1 MAQPGSAPRPASGC
15 SARRHAQGRAA
26 PARGPQRPPGAAAPG
41 RVRPCSTA
49 ELADVGPGSPLAEPL
64 RAELELALAIQQFVC
79 AFAHARGILEHHA
92 VRSFEVQDARSEEHT
107 SELQSL
113 LRISY

>member
-26 PARGPQRPPGAAAPG
+26 PARGPQRAPGAAAPG

-64 RAELELALAIQQFVC
+64 RAELELALAIKQFV
-79 AFAHARGILEHHA
+79 GD
-92 VRSFEVQDARSEEHT
+92 VRSEEHT
-107 SELQSL
+107 SELPSL
-113 LRISY
+113 MRITYAVFCLD